1 MKTYLHYKDKALF
14 YERGV
19 FVFLI
24 LFTLFGWYKNGLTYV
39 FMDKMTFLSSL
50 KVLILPLISLGEG
63 VLISLLT
70 KKENKLSLI
79 NSSLLFTLLFPP
91 AFSLKWGLLFLSIF
105 NFWQFICKM
114 KNIKLENVLLFKT
127 LLIIFC
133 LIENIGLQNE
143 MEKLYSYS
151 YQTLD
156 ILLGISVGSF
166 GITSIILSLFLYL
179 FLSTDFYYKKDIP
192 ITIIISYLISSLLY
206 SIVKTP
212 VWQSD
217 FLLNSSL
224 IFAAI
229 YFSRSNFITPVTRK
243 GKMICGIFIGVI
255 SFILNLFGFRE
266 GVFIVFS
273 IVMLG
278 YLFYQKAKYKL

>member
-1 MKTYLHYKDKALF
+1 
-14 YERGV
+14 
-19 FVFLI
+19 
-24 LFTLFGWYKNGLTYV
+24 
-39 FMDKMTFLSSL
+39 
-50 KVLILPLISLGEG
+50 
-63 VLISLLT
+63 
-70 KKENKLSLI
+70 
-79 NSSLLFTLLFPP
+79 
-91 AFSLKWGLLFLSIF
+91 
-105 NFWQFICKM
+105 M

-229 YFSRSNFITPVTRK
+229 YFSRNNFITPVTRK

-278 YLFYQKAKYKL
+278 YLFYQKIKYKV